1 VHLNAKKTRHSLPNV
16 NIRVLE
22 MEVFTETS
30 AAFLMKH
37 IFHRAQNAAGM
48 GRTQSRENLKIKAPA
63 GLAFKLLER

>member
-1 VHLNAKKTRHSLPNV
+1 MRKNKHSLPNV

-22 MEVFTETS
+22 MKVFTATS

-37 IFHRAQNAAGM
+37 IFHKAQNAAGM
-48 GRTQSRENLKIKAPA
+48 GRTQSSENLKIKAPA